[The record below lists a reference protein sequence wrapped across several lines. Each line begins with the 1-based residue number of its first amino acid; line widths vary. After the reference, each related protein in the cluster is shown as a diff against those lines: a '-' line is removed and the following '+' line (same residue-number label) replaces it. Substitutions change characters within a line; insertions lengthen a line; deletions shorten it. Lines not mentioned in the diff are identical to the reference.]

1 MGTRV
6 VAAAALVLL
15 GAAAGCGSGSAS
27 ADGSANHPADGS
39 RDQSISIEKR
49 PDGSADG
56 AANGSDAT
64 TCCTMDG
71 TVLHMSWACYCQ
83 AYGCPTVSP
92 NCGPL
97 FTWTS
102 ACGLL
107 VGTWSAAGGTNERV
121 FDSKGAVVGLR
132 LTSDVAEYGCGG
144 DHTGTAMTI
153 EAGQFPGA
161 SCAAT
166 ACSCN
171 LDGKV
176 DCSPSDSGA
185 L

>member
-1 MGTRV
+1 MGNRG
-6 VAAAALVLL
+6 VAVLAVL
-15 GAAAGCGSGSAS
+15 WLAGAGCGSSAASPDGGGS
-27 ADGSANHPADGS
+27 HPQDAG
-39 RDQSISIEKR
+39 RDQTLSIEKR
-49 PDGSADG
+49 PDGSADATG
-56 AANGSDAT
+56 GDAQA
-64 TCCTMDG
+64 CCTMEG

-102 ACGLL
+102 TCGLL
-107 VGTWSAAGGTNERV
+107 VGTWNSAGGTNKRA
-121 FDSKGAVVGLR
+121 FDSQGMVVGVR

-144 DHTGTAMTI
+144 DHTGTATTI
-153 EAGQFPGA
+153 QAGHLPA
-161 SCAAT
+161 DSCAAA

-176 DCSPSDSGA
+176 DCSSPDAASP
-185 L
+185 

>member
-1 MGTRV
+1 MGKPG
-6 VAAAALVLL
+6 VAAAALALL
-15 GAAAGCGSGSAS
+15 GAVVGCGSGSAS
-27 ADGSANHPADGS
+27 ADGSAGHRTDASPD
-39 RDQSISIEKR
+39 SISIETR
-49 PDGSADG
+49 PDGAADG
-56 AANGSDAT
+56 RGGGDGAT
-64 TCCTMDG
+64 ACCTMDG
-71 TVLHMSWACYCQ
+71 TVLHMSWACYCE

-107 VGTWSAAGGTNERV
+107 AGRWSAAGGTNERV

-144 DHTGTAMTI
+144 DHTGSATTL
-153 EAGQFPGA
+153 EAGQLPAA

-176 DCSPSDSGA
+176 DCSPGDSGA